1 MHAGLQSVAGLNGGG
16 GGGPGGALQMQRKK
30 ATRSASFVTSPSG
43 ITVTSDPPVGSF
55 AMGQFFGQAALPFTG
70 HDRLPGL

>member
-1 MHAGLQSVAGLNGGG
+1 
-16 GGGPGGALQMQRKK
+16 MQRLRRRDPR
-30 ATRSASFVTSPSG
+30 AVTSPSG

-70 HDRLPGL
+70 TTVSPACESILSSNVALNGWLLSAAP